1 MSWLFLV
8 ALEYENNDKEIV
20 RQENFVEGEDF
31 SKVVQYAEEQLR
43 LEDYEIIEVK
53 RCVPICGHVD

>member
-8 ALEYENNDKEIV
+8 ALEYENEDKEIV
-20 RQENFVEGEDF
+20 RQDNYIEGDDF
-31 SKVVQYAEEQLR
+31 SKIVQYAEEQLR
-43 LEDYEIIEVK
+43 LLDYEIIEVR